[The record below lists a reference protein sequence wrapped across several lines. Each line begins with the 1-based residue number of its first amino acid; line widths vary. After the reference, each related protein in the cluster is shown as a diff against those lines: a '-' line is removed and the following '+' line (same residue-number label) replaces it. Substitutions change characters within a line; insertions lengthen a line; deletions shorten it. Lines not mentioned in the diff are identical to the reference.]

1 METGLSGNR
10 LIHPHLASS
19 GAFACARASA
29 AHSGAGISTAHAPA
43 ATPSAH
49 AGGDAGVRMESAES
63 ANDV

>member
-1 METGLSGNR
+1 MGKGLSGNR

-29 AHSGAGISTAHAPA
+29 AHSGAPISTAHMP

-49 AGGDAGVRMESAES
+49 ADGDAGARMERAES